1 MSYFRIILKRFLA
14 DSGLFGLDLSPD
26 AHQAKTNT
34 LLMLYQPS
42 TILSAQEYEDNSEI
56 GGLIRKVYGK
66 FLVQVSD
73 LESRIYTHIINNF

>member
-1 MSYFRIILKRFLA
+1 MKRFLA

-66 FLVQVSD
+66 FLVQVSYS
-73 LESRIYTHIINNF
+73 ESRINIQIINNLSIW

>member
-1 MSYFRIILKRFLA
+1 MKRFLA

-26 AHQAKTNT
+26 ANQAKNNT

-56 GGLIRKVYGK
+56 GGLVRKVYAK
-66 FLVQVSD
+66 FLVSVSA
-73 LESRIYTHIINNF
+73 LESHINTKNKKFFLKH